1 MQIKSPKHFG
11 VLYEKTKGSPQE
23 FSDLVAK
30 SGVLTVFSNSF
41 LISGGKIAWTNLFG
55 RSNTVGAPIGGG
67 RCASISMT
75 VLKQGTQTVADWIDN
90 VHAQLTAAVRAST
103 GTRAHSNPVIQE

>member
-1 MQIKSPKHFG
+1 M
-11 VLYEKTKGSPQE
+11 
-23 FSDLVAK
+23 
-30 SGVLTVFSNSF
+30 FSNSF
-41 LISGGKIAWTNLFG
+41 LISGGKIAWANLFG

-75 VLKQGTQTVADWIDN
+75 VLKQGTQTVAEIDN

-103 GTRAHSNPVIQE
+103 GTRAHSNPVIQD